1 MLIVQTP
8 LRVSFF
14 GGGTDFDEF
23 SHEHGGMV
31 ISTAIDKYTTIFLKE
46 RFDDLIYVNYRKKEI
61 VAKVDYIEHEL
72 VREAMRFTGVEK
84 RVEISTFVDVREGSG
99 LGSSSSIIVGLLQ
112 ALYTYKGEIKDTQTL
127 AREACQIEINTLGK
141 PIGRQDQYIS
151 AYGGFRFIT
160 FNNSGVTV
168 ENIPLSSELK
178 RRLNE
183 RLLLFFTGRT
193 RKSEDI
199 LTEQKA
205 NIKERLQLLKE
216 LKDIAHKGKEFIT
229 GGRFDDF
236 GRLLHEGWLCKRR
249 LASKIS
255 DGELDEMYEAALK
268 AGALG
273 GKICGAGG
281 GGFLLLYCP
290 VERKDDVRYT
300 LRRLEEIPFHFE
312 RDGSKVI
319 FNYRRANHNV

>member
-8 LRVSFF
+8 LRVSFL
-14 GGGTDFDEF
+14 GGGTDFDDF
-23 SHEHGGMV
+23 SHDHEGTV
-31 ISTAIDKYTTIFLKE
+31 LSTAIDKYTTVFMKE

-61 VAKVDYIEHEL
+61 VAKVDDIEHEL
-72 VREAMRFTGVEK
+72 VREAIRLTGFEK
-84 RVEISTFVDVREGSG
+84 GVEISTFVDVREGSG
-99 LGSSSSIIVGLLQ
+99 LGSSSSITVGLLH
-112 ALYTYKGEIKDTQTL
+112 ALYTCKGEAKDTETL
-127 AREACQIEINTLGK
+127 ARQACQIEISILGK
-141 PIGRQDQYIS
+141 PIGRQDQYIA
-151 AYGGFRFIT
+151 AYGGFRHIT
-160 FNNSGVTV
+160 FNNSGVKV
-168 ENIPLSSELK
+168 ENIPLSPELK
-178 RRLNE
+178 RRLSE

-205 NIKERLQLLKE
+205 NIKERLQFLKE
-216 LKDIAHKGKEFIT
+216 LRDMARKGKEIIT
-229 GGRFDDF
+229 EGRLDDF
-236 GRLLHEGWLCKRR
+236 GKLLHEGWLCKRQ

-290 VERKDDVRYT
+290 PERRDEVRSA
-300 LRRLEEIPFHFE
+300 LRRLEEIPFHLE
-312 RDGSKVI
+312 RDGSKVV
-319 FNYRRANHNV
+319 FNYRRA

>member
-8 LRVSFF
+8 LRVSFL
-14 GGGTDFDEF
+14 GGGTDFDDF
-23 SHEHGGMV
+23 SHDHEGAV
-31 ISTAIDKYTTIFLKE
+31 LSTAINRYTTVFVKE

-61 VAKVDYIEHEL
+61 AAKVDDIEHEL
-72 VREAMRFTGVEK
+72 VREAMRLTGVEK
-84 RVEISTFVDVREGSG
+84 GMEISTFVDVREGSG
-99 LGSSSSIIVGLLQ
+99 LGSSSSITVGLLQ
-112 ALYTYKGEIKDTQTL
+112 ALYTCKGEVKDTEIL
-127 AREACQIEINTLGK
+127 ARQACQIEIDVLGK
-141 PIGRQDQYIS
+141 PIGRQDQYIA

-160 FNNSGVTV
+160 FHNSGVTL
-168 ENIPLSSELK
+168 ENIHLTADLK
-178 RRLNE
+178 RRLSE

-216 LKDIAHKGKEFIT
+216 LKEMAHSGREFIVE
-229 GGRFDDF
+229 GKLDDF

-255 DGELDEMYEAALK
+255 DGELDELYEAALK

-273 GKICGAGG
+273 GKVCGAGG
-281 GGFLLLYCP
+281 GGFLLLYCLP
-290 VERKDDVRYT
+290 ERRDDVRSA
-300 LRRLEEIPFHFE
+300 LQRLEEIPFQLE
-312 RDGSKVI
+312 RDGSKVV
-319 FNYRRANHNV
+319 FNYRRA

>member
-8 LRVSFF
+8 LRVSFL
-14 GGGTDFDEF
+14 GGGTDFDDF
-23 SHEHGGMV
+23 SHDHEGAV
-31 ISTAIDKYTTIFLKE
+31 LSTAIDKYTTIFLKE

-61 VAKVDYIEHEL
+61 AAKVDDIEHEL
-72 VREAMRFTGVEK
+72 VREALRLTGVDK

-99 LGSSSSIIVGLLQ
+99 LGSSGSIIVGLLQ
-112 ALYTYKGEIKDTQTL
+112 ALYTYKGEIKDIETL
-127 AREACQIEINTLGK
+127 ARQACQIEIDILGK
-141 PIGRQDQYIS
+141 PIGRQDQYIA

-160 FNNSGVTV
+160 FHNSGVTV
-168 ENIPLSSELK
+168 ENIHLSAELK
-178 RRLNE
+178 RRLSE

-205 NIKERLQLLKE
+205 NIKERLQFLKE
-216 LKDIAHKGKEFIT
+216 LRDVAHKGRELIVKD
-229 GGRFDDF
+229 RLDDF
-236 GRLLHEGWLCKRR
+236 GKLLHEGWLCKRR
-249 LASKIS
+249 LASKVS
-255 DGELDEMYEAALK
+255 NGELDEMYEAALK

-290 VERKDDVRYT
+290 PERRDDVRSA
-300 LRRLEEIPFHFE
+300 LRRLEEIPFHLE
-312 RDGSKVI
+312 RDGSKVV
-319 FNYRRANHNV
+319 FNYRRA